1 MAYKHTIS
9 EITHGSRGR
18 IIAVVLVYALFAAVW
33 ILLSDRLLA
42 LLFSHPEQVIQIS
55 MFKGWFFILIT
66 SLLLYGLLT
75 RWFANSQA
83 EEQLPVPAISRKF
96 VLGVLLLAAIIIIF
110 VLIGVGMSFKQYQ
123 TEEIQRLQATAEQ
136 HARQVADWLAERQ
149 RDAEFLQIDLLLD
162 EYPKQAQ
169 LKSDQTGDNR
179 LLVRLQQLCNSQGI
193 DNASLLGGN
202 NTQIWR
208 SENAPTQLVAA
219 LLDAAGK
226 ARQTG
231 SIVRLEP
238 YRDENDR
245 VLLDY
250 LIPLQAPDSSRLAP
264 VVVMHI
270 DLANWLFPVLESWPV
285 FSRSGETLL
294 VRRDGDQVL
303 YLNDLRHQPDAAAK
317 LRVPLSRTEVLA
329 AQLLRGDVKTG
340 NSLSGSD
347 YRGILSLGAAS
358 AVTGTDWYLLAKIDR
373 AEVDAKAMGDVV
385 WVGLVGVL
393 ALFALAAGYYLFRQM
408 QQLDAAWLA
417 QHIQAE
423 RLRALN
429 LLAEIAD
436 SSDDAIFAKDVQG
449 RYILFN
455 RAACAYVGKSMDEV
469 LGCEDSV
476 LFPQQQAEKL
486 KAFGQRVMKENRTIT
501 EEEILDTPDGQRVF
515 LSTKGPLHDAQGQV
529 MGIFGISRDI
539 TTQVAVAQALK
550 QQSETLQQQNR
561 ELERFN
567 RAMVGRE
574 LDMIKLKRTI
584 NDLSRR
590 LGQSPPYNLSFAD
603 EPEAAEMARQ
613 LTGSAE
619 R

>member
-1 MAYKHTIS
+1 MQ
-9 EITHGSRGR
+9 ELMGR
-18 IIAVVLVYALFAAVW
+18 
-33 ILLSDRLLA
+33 
-42 LLFSHPEQVIQIS
+42 
-55 MFKGWFFILIT
+55 LI
-66 SLLLYGLLT
+66 
-75 RWFANSQA
+75 
-83 EEQLPVPAISRKF
+83 
-96 VLGVLLLAAIIIIF
+96 
-110 VLIGVGMSFKQYQ
+110 
-123 TEEIQRLQATAEQ
+123 
-136 HARQVADWLAERQ
+136 
-149 RDAEFLQIDLLLD
+149 
-162 EYPKQAQ
+162 
-169 LKSDQTGDNR
+169 
-179 LLVRLQQLCNSQGI
+179 
-193 DNASLLGGN
+193 
-202 NTQIWR
+202 
-208 SENAPTQLVAA
+208 
-219 LLDAAGK
+219 
-226 ARQTG
+226 
-231 SIVRLEP
+231 
-238 YRDENDR
+238 
-245 VLLDY
+245 
-250 LIPLQAPDSSRLAP
+250 
-264 VVVMHI
+264 
-270 DLANWLFPVLESWPV
+270 
-285 FSRSGETLL
+285 
-294 VRRDGDQVL
+294 
-303 YLNDLRHQPDAAAK
+303 
-317 LRVPLSRTEVLA
+317 LA

-408 QQLDAAWLA
+408 QQLDAARLA
-417 QHIQAE
+417 QHIQSE

-590 LGQSPPYNLSFAD
+590 LGQSPPFNPSFAD

>member
-1 MAYKHTIS
+1 MASEHTVS
-9 EITHGSRGR
+9 EITRVSRGR

-42 LLFSHPEQVIQIS
+42 LLFSHPDQVIQIS

-66 SLLLYGLLT
+66 SLLLYGLLI
-75 RWFANSQA
+75 RWFAIKKV
-83 EEQLPVPAISRKF
+83 EQSPVPAVSRKL
-96 VLGVLLLAAIIIIF
+96 VLGVLLLAVTIIIF

-123 TEEIQRLQATAEQ
+123 TEESQRLQTTAEQ
-136 HARQVADWLAERQ
+136 HARQIADWLAERQ
-149 RDAEFLQIDLLLD
+149 RDAEFLQTALLLD

-169 LKSDQTGDNR
+169 LTGDQTGDNR
-179 LLVRLQQLCNSQGI
+179 LIVRLQQLCNCQGT

-208 SENAPTQLVAA
+208 SENAPTHLVPAV
-219 LLDAAGK
+219 LDAAGK

-231 SIVRLEP
+231 NIVRLEP

-250 LIPLQAPDSSRLAP
+250 LIPLQGPDSSRFAP

-294 VRRDGDQVL
+294 VRRDGDQAL

-317 LRVPLSRTEVLA
+317 LRVPLGRTEVLA
-329 AQLLRGDVKTG
+329 TQLLRGDAKPG
-340 NSLSGSD
+340 ISLAGSD
-347 YRGILSLGAAS
+347 YRGIPALGAAS
-358 AVTGTDWYLLAKIDR
+358 TVNGTDWYLVAKIDR

-408 QQLDAAWLA
+408 QQLDAARLA

-436 SSDDAIFAKDVQG
+436 SSNDAIFAKDVQG

-501 EEEILDTPDGQRVF
+501 EEEILDTLDGQRVF
-515 LSTKGPLHDAQGQV
+515 LSTKGPLHDGQGQV

-539 TTQVAVAQALK
+539 TTQVSVAQALK

-590 LGQSPPYNLSFAD
+590 LGQPPPFNLSFAD
-603 EPEAAEMARQ
+603 EPDAAETARQ
-613 LTGSAE
+613 LTGSAQ